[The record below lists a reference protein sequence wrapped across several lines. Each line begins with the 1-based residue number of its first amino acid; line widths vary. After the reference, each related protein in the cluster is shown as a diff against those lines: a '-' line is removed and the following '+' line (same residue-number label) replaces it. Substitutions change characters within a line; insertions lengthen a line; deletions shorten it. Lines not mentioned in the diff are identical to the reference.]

1 MKELDESDLEPSN
14 GGERWH
20 KDEVKAA
27 MEGEDSV
34 SAARNAMESSMAGEG
49 KEVPADDAASFNDTL
64 EAEAAAPANEEAA
77 FTETDI
83 ETEAGLV
90 DDPDA

>member
-1 MKELDESDLEPSN
+1 M
-14 GGERWH
+14 
-20 KDEVKAA
+20 
-27 MEGEDSV
+27 
-34 SAARNAMESSMAGEG
+34 
-49 KEVPADDAASFNDTL
+49 PADDTASFNDTL

-90 DDPDA
+90 DDRMPDFRKGALSNC

>member
-1 MKELDESDLEPSN
+1 M
-14 GGERWH
+14 
-20 KDEVKAA
+20 KAA
-27 MEGEDSV
+27 TEGEGFQSPH
-34 SAARNAMESSMAGEG
+34 RNAMESSMAGEG
-49 KEVPADDAASFNDTL
+49 KEVPADDTAPFNDAL

-90 DDPDA
+90 DDPDSD

>member
-1 MKELDESDLEPSN
+1 MCIRDRSN

-34 SAARNAMESSMAGEG
+34 SAARNAMESSMTGEG
-49 KEVPADDAASFNDTL
+49 KEVPADDTASFNDTL

>member
-1 MKELDESDLEPSN
+1 
-14 GGERWH
+14 
-20 KDEVKAA
+20 

-34 SAARNAMESSMAGEG
+34 SAARNAMESSMTGEG
-49 KEVPADDAASFNDTL
+49 KEVPADDTASFNDTL

>member
-1 MKELDESDLEPSN
+1 MT
-14 GGERWH
+14 
-20 KDEVKAA
+20 
-27 MEGEDSV
+27 
-34 SAARNAMESSMAGEG
+34 GEG
-49 KEVPADDAASFNDTL
+49 KEVPTDDTASFNDTL

>member
-1 MKELDESDLEPSN
+1 
-14 GGERWH
+14 
-20 KDEVKAA
+20 
-27 MEGEDSV
+27 
-34 SAARNAMESSMAGEG
+34 MAGEG
-49 KEVPADDAASFNDTL
+49 KEVPADDTASFNDAL